1 MHASDTL
8 GIDPLQPDG
17 SDSDMAR
24 KKADGASGT
33 EGTWNVT
40 PNAFVIKGTE
50 EWKAWVDRLN
60 EHCGSTGVNDLVDAA
75 LEAFAKARKFKEPAP
90 QRTARTRSLRG

>member
-24 KKADGASGT
+24 KKAETST

-50 EWKAWVDRLN
+50 EWKAYVERGATFL
-60 EHCGSTGVNDLVDAA
+60 GAASINDLFDAA
-75 LEAFAKARKFKEPAP
+75 VVEYLTRRKFKEKAP
-90 QRTARTRSLRG
+90 ERTARRRSLRD